1 MAHQLDLETLQD
13 LGKDQLIRMLLNP
26 GSAAAAVSCKTETGV
41 KSEKLDVVQPTQE
54 GPGAAQPTPEGPVA
68 HAVSADSSSTEGGAL
83 PTPEGLAAPAPVP
96 VVSSSPESEPQP
108 PVREPG
114 APVTSADETVSGLAT
129 GLADALS
136 GPGVGDLAQPEPA
149 PAASTSP
156 LPSLA
161 SLDSPDTV
169 VDDYQCLLED
179 NITED
184 LSFQATVVDELATG
198 LADALGGPGAGDLA
212 QPEPAP
218 AASTSPLPSLASLD
232 PPDRQPNSFSGF
244 QQSQEDDYQCPLEDI
259 TEDLSFQETV
269 VDDYQMPVEETGK
282 DTRLAEGEFWR
293 RRALL
298 QSHLVTELPSD
309 EDAEDLGA
317 LLKGHLSTELAIVEE
332 PKDAVVDT
340 SAEVEPELEDIIPAA
355 AFTQLAGNDDE
366 DTCRHCEL
374 RAGDWC
380 AHCGLPPWSAD
391 HPRPIAEGAK
401 RPKIGLLE
409 APDDPY
415 KEPEFAWEDPYNDAL
430 TDVMTDDGYDALSL
444 VSEDSGLSMIPQ
456 IDDDDFEDEDFDEL
470 LLNATNFLAAAEEP
484 GDSVGMASIKQKHRD
499 VLMTSYRNENA
510 YMRFHRQ
517 ARSKKKRLSKEL
529 IARFSTDKQSL
540 FLDFLESGE
549 DWDLVEIFEVRR
561 QRAKKQAKTVYKLK
575 TRKELLKQFDND
587 AETVDRICEGKR
599 KMGLSCPNPEC
610 PDNRK
615 FDVFYVRDEVS
626 MTDMHEQSV
635 DKEMRIQGQL
645 DKEATKALFDG
656 AMFSDTATPIRA
668 PMPAK
673 LWDTITSSL
682 QPGVSHGVSDSE
694 IIEVTKAPA
703 CSTPPQTIS
712 DVAAQALLALLP
724 KDVQNCLLLARGES
738 PAAGGAGGQA
748 PEGKAVGTE
757 SAGGQ
762 SNKHGRDEGSKP
774 EPAKAPKRQR
784 GAKGEGKS
792 KSKSPMTPLKNGRA
806 LQQQALSDAAQ
817 ARNLAKQVG
826 QVPGQESMAHLLKDY
841 EQKFD
846 ELFES
851 CSVLI
856 KADDDTEEGWKDAQ
870 KTSLTLK
877 NEVKES
883 INICQTILSGVKRI
897 EKQAVAAKEKK
908 EKDQACYARCVAAS
922 TAGA

>member
-114 APVTSADETVSGLAT
+114 APVTSADETVSELAT

-161 SLDSPDTV
+161 SLDSPD
-169 VDDYQCLLED
+169 C
-179 NITED
+179 
-184 LSFQATVVDELATG
+184 
-198 LADALGGPGAGDLA
+198 
-212 QPEPAP
+212 
-218 AASTSPLPSLASLD
+218 
-232 PPDRQPNSFSGF
+232 QPNSFSGF

-374 RAGDWC
+374 LAGDWC

-484 GDSVGMASIKQKHRD
+484 RDSVGMASIKQKHRD
-499 VLMTSYRNENA
+499 VLMTSYRNKNA

-587 AETVDRICEGKR
+587 AETVDRICEAKR

>member
-114 APVTSADETVSGLAT
+114 APVTSADETVSELAT

-156 LPSLA
+156 LPSPLP

-179 NITED
+179 NITDD

-198 LADALGGPGAGDLA
+198 LADALGGPGVGDLA

-232 PPDRQPNSFSGF
+232 SPDRQPNSFSGF

-374 RAGDWC
+374 LAGDWC
-380 AHCGLPPWSAD
+380 AHCGLPPWSVD

-401 RPKIGLLE
+401 RLKIKKQDAGE
-409 APDDPY
+409 EDDEEQ
-415 KEPEFAWEDPYNDAL
+415 KVMNAEFARRPERRRSRSREK
-430 TDVMTDDGYDALSL
+430 VSL
-444 VSEDSGLSMIPQ
+444 PRWW
-456 IDDDDFEDEDFDEL
+456 
-470 LLNATNFLAAAEEP
+470 
-484 GDSVGMASIKQKHRD
+484 QK
-499 VLMTSYRNENA
+499 
-510 YMRFHRQ
+510 
-517 ARSKKKRLSKEL
+517 
-529 IARFSTDKQSL
+529 
-540 FLDFLESGE
+540 
-549 DWDLVEIFEVRR
+549 
-561 QRAKKQAKTVYKLK
+561 
-575 TRKELLKQFDND
+575 
-587 AETVDRICEGKR
+587 
-599 KMGLSCPNPEC
+599 
-610 PDNRK
+610 
-615 FDVFYVRDEVS
+615 
-626 MTDMHEQSV
+626 
-635 DKEMRIQGQL
+635 
-645 DKEATKALFDG
+645 
-656 AMFSDTATPIRA
+656 
-668 PMPAK
+668 
-673 LWDTITSSL
+673 
-682 QPGVSHGVSDSE
+682 
-694 IIEVTKAPA
+694 
-703 CSTPPQTIS
+703 
-712 DVAAQALLALLP
+712 
-724 KDVQNCLLLARGES
+724 
-738 PAAGGAGGQA
+738 
-748 PEGKAVGTE
+748 
-757 SAGGQ
+757 
-762 SNKHGRDEGSKP
+762 
-774 EPAKAPKRQR
+774 
-784 GAKGEGKS
+784 
-792 KSKSPMTPLKNGRA
+792 
-806 LQQQALSDAAQ
+806 
-817 ARNLAKQVG
+817 
-826 QVPGQESMAHLLKDY
+826 
-841 EQKFD
+841 
-846 ELFES
+846 
-851 CSVLI
+851 
-856 KADDDTEEGWKDAQ
+856 
-870 KTSLTLK
+870 
-877 NEVKES
+877 
-883 INICQTILSGVKRI
+883 
-897 EKQAVAAKEKK
+897 
-908 EKDQACYARCVAAS
+908 
-922 TAGA
+922 

>member
-114 APVTSADETVSGLAT
+114 APVTSADETVSELAT
-129 GLADALS
+129 GLADALG

-161 SLDSPDTV
+161 SLDSPD
-169 VDDYQCLLED
+169 
-179 NITED
+179 
-184 LSFQATVVDELATG
+184 
-198 LADALGGPGAGDLA
+198 
-212 QPEPAP
+212 
-218 AASTSPLPSLASLD
+218 
-232 PPDRQPNSFSGF
+232 RQPNSFSGF
-244 QQSQEDDYQCPLEDI
+244 QQSQEDDYQCPLEDITEDLSVQETVVDDYQCPLEDI

-269 VDDYQMPVEETGK
+269 VDDYQMPVEEVHS
-282 DTRLAEGEFWR
+282 DEDAEA
-293 RRALL
+293 ALSHL
-298 QSHLVTELPSD
+298 VTAALSHLVTELPSD

-374 RAGDWC
+374 LAGDWC
-380 AHCGLPPWSAD
+380 AHCGLPLWSAD
-391 HPRPIAEGAK
+391 HPRPIAE
-401 RPKIGLLE
+401 
-409 APDDPY
+409 DDPY

-484 GDSVGMASIKQKHRD
+484 RDSVGMASIKQKHRD
-499 VLMTSYRNENA
+499 VLMTSYRNRNA

-529 IARFSTDKQSL
+529 IARFSTDKQGL

-645 DKEATKALFDG
+645 DKDATKALFDG

-703 CSTPPQTIS
+703 CSTPPQAIS

-897 EKQAVAAKEKK
+897 EKKEKDAKEKK
-908 EKDQACYARCVAAS
+908 EKDQAAAS

>member
-114 APVTSADETVSGLAT
+114 APVTSADETVSELAT
-129 GLADALS
+129 GLADALG

-161 SLDSPDTV
+161 SLDS
-169 VDDYQCLLED
+169 
-179 NITED
+179 
-184 LSFQATVVDELATG
+184 
-198 LADALGGPGAGDLA
+198 
-212 QPEPAP
+212 
-218 AASTSPLPSLASLD
+218 
-232 PPDRQPNSFSGF
+232 PDRQPNSFSGF

-374 RAGDWC
+374 LAGDWC

-499 VLMTSYRNENA
+499 VLMTSYRNKNA

-897 EKQAVAAKEKK
+897 EKKEKDAKEKK
-908 EKDQACYARCVAAS
+908 EKDQAAAS